1 VASFEQFS
9 QICFVIRLVYFGMTT
24 ETFPSDFIPTRA
36 AGLNNLAAFIPEA
49 GRAYAVRRN
58 TDYGP
63 QERSNVSMLSPYIR
77 HRLITEREV
86 LDAVLTH
93 HSQSAAEKFIQEVF
107 WRSYFKGYLES
118 RPQVWRNYVT
128 ARDQQIQMIQAGKAI
143 GINYQKAVTGK
154 TGIDCFDAWV
164 EELIETG
171 YLHNHARMWFA
182 SIWIF
187 TLKLPWELGADFT
200 FRHFK
205 DGDPASN
212 TLSWR
217 WVAGLHTKGKTY
229 LARADNIKE
238 YTNGRFN
245 PKGLAREA
253 VSLEESLSA
262 PQQAFPKLPTKA
274 PSGPALLLLTE
285 EDLHPE
291 SLGLGEADLRGILC
305 LRASRDR
312 SSLPTSEGALAFV
325 DEAIK
330 DCLAR
335 AKQNFNVPADMI
347 ETVSKDT
354 LIDHARNAGV
364 TRILTAYTPVG
375 PLNDIFVPLQ
385 AQLEKAGIALSFI
398 ARAEDQEIWSYTTK
412 GFFGL
417 KERIPELIGTLGLGP
432 KDLLSG
438 LSIKN

>member
-1 VASFEQFS
+1 MFSQFS
-9 QICFVIRLVYFGMTT
+9 QICSVIRLVCNSMTI
-24 ETFPSDFIPTRA
+24 ETFPTDFIPTRA
-36 AGLNNLAAFIPEA
+36 SGLNKLAAFIPEA
-49 GRAYAVRRN
+49 GRAYAARRN

-63 QERSNVSMLSPYIR
+63 DKRTNVSVLSPYIR

-118 RPQVWRNYVT
+118 RPQVWRNYVI

-143 GINYQKAVTGK
+143 GINYQKAVTGN

-217 WVAGLHTKGKTY
+217 WVAGLHTKGKSY
-229 LARADNIKE
+229 LARADNIRE
-238 YTNGRFN
+238 YTNGRFD

-253 VSLEESLSA
+253 VPLEETLSA
-262 PQQAFPKLPTKA
+262 PQKAFPKLPVKA
-274 PSGPALLLLTE
+274 PPGPALLLLTE

-291 SLGLGEADLRGILC
+291 GLGLEEADLRGILC
-305 LRASRDR
+305 LQASRNR
-312 SSLPTSEGALAFV
+312 SPLPTSQDALAFV
-325 DEAIK
+325 DDALRDAIN
-330 DCLAR
+330 R
-335 AKQNFNVPADMI
+335 AKQHFNIQADMI
-347 ETVSKDT
+347 EAVSKDT
-354 LIDHARNAGV
+354 LIDHAKSAGV
-364 TRILTAYTPVG
+364 TRIVTAYAPIG
-375 PLNDIFVPLQ
+375 PLNDSLISVQ

-398 ARAEDQEIWSYTTK
+398 ARPEDQAIWPYTTK

-417 KERIPELIGTLGLGP
+417 KERIPELIRTLGLGP

-438 LSIKN
+438 LSLKN